1 MNDNRQN
8 DLSRYYETTNK
19 DANNKA
25 ALISRLNL
33 LKITARRYNLVSIEH
48 EIDRILASLGA
59 NNPNKKIL
67 NSAERKI
74 KTLIAQIQLIEQR
87 RHQKT
92 Y

>member
-33 LKITARRYNLVSIEH
+33 LKMTARRYNLVSIEH